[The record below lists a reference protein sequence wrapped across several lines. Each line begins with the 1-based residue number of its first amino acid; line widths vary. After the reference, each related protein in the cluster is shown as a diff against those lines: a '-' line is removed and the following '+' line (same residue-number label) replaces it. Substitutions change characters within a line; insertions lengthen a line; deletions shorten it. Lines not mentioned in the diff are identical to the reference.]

1 MGERK
6 LIFLDIDGTLTE
18 PGHNV
23 PPESAVEAIKE
34 ARRRGHLVFLCTG
47 RNLGML
53 SPVLEGGIY
62 DGVVGSSG
70 GYIQV
75 GDKVIYNHPMTDEER
90 AKIMDAF
97 SGEGIYRTLECQ
109 KDSFTD
115 ESLKEYLEEHSGE
128 GENSELL
135 RWRRQL
141 ESSLNIRPMSEYDSE
156 PAYKMVLMAQDK
168 ERLLTAAQPVL
179 DKFNLVL
186 QGSTYGITNAELLS
200 RAFDK
205 GTAVSYVAEHY
216 GIPLEDT
223 VGYGDSMNDLEM
235 MQTCGLA
242 ICMGNG
248 DEKLKAESDEICG
261 SVTEDGLANS
271 FKKHGWC

>member
-75 GDKVIYNHPMTDEER
+75 GDK
-90 AKIMDAF
+90 
-97 SGEGIYRTLECQ
+97 
-109 KDSFTD
+109 
-115 ESLKEYLEEHSGE
+115 
-128 GENSELL
+128 
-135 RWRRQL
+135 
-141 ESSLNIRPMSEYDSE
+141 
-156 PAYKMVLMAQDK
+156 
-168 ERLLTAAQPVL
+168 
-179 DKFNLVL
+179 
-186 QGSTYGITNAELLS
+186 
-200 RAFDK
+200 
-205 GTAVSYVAEHY
+205 
-216 GIPLEDT
+216 
-223 VGYGDSMNDLEM
+223 
-235 MQTCGLA
+235 
-242 ICMGNG
+242 
-248 DEKLKAESDEICG
+248 
-261 SVTEDGLANS
+261 
-271 FKKHGWC
+271 